1 MFIDNYFNT
10 TIWSEQKPEFVKSL
24 NKASNKYIKDARTR
38 EKKFIKEH
46 GDFGRSYHSTPLT
59 MDNDFLDFRNY
70 IGQKSWEYL
79 DHQGYDMQQYTT
91 MFSEMWVQEFAKKG
105 GGHHS
110 AHVHWNQHVSG
121 FYFLKCSDKTSY
133 PVFHEPRTGAR
144 ATKLKMKDQKGVWG
158 GSELIHF
165 KPTPG
170 TLIIFP
176 GFLEHEF
183 SVDFGLYIGIYKPC
197 RKKWLK
203 MFKKKKYTVI
213 RQAISKDLAAFVAN
227 YFMMQKQVYDTCRAQ
242 RYISPFENIIGHYE
256 GRDEQIPETYSQY
269 SNIAMETL
277 MLKCQ
282 PKMEEVTG
290 LKLYP
295 AYTYARIYKK
305 GDILKRHKDRF
316 SCEISTTMNLGGDD
330 WPIYLEP
337 SGKEGM
343 KGIKV
348 DLKPGDMLVYSGCE
362 LEHWRNKF
370 RGKECVQVF
379 LHYNNRKTPGARDN
393 MFDKRPHLGL
403 PSWFK
408 R

>member
-1 MFIDNYFNT
+1 
-10 TIWSEQKPEFVKSL
+10 
-24 NKASNKYIKDARTR
+24 
-38 EKKFIKEH
+38 
-46 GDFGRSYHSTPLT
+46 
-59 MDNDFLDFRNY
+59 
-70 IGQKSWEYL
+70 
-79 DHQGYDMQQYTT
+79 
-91 MFSEMWVQEFAKKG
+91 
-105 GGHHS
+105 
-110 AHVHWNQHVSG
+110 
-121 FYFLKCSDKTSY
+121 
-133 PVFHEPRTGAR
+133 
-144 ATKLKMKDQKGVWG
+144 
-158 GSELIHF
+158 
-165 KPTPG
+165 
-170 TLIIFP
+170 
-176 GFLEHEF
+176 
-183 SVDFGLYIGIYKPC
+183 
-197 RKKWLK
+197 

-213 RQAISKDLAAFVAN
+213 RQAISKDLASFVAN
-227 YFMMQKQVYDTCRAQ
+227 YFMMQKQVYDTCRNA

-256 GRDEQIPETYSQY
+256 GKDEQIPETYSQY

-305 GDILKRHKDRF
+305 GDELKRHKDRF
-316 SCEISTTMNLGGDD
+316 SCEISTTMNLAGDD

-337 SGKEGM
+337 SGEIGK

-348 DLKPGDMLVYSGCE
+348 DLKPGDMLVYSGCQ

-370 RGKECVQVF
+370 KGKECVQVF
-379 LHYNNRKTPGARDN
+379 LHYNNRKTVGAKDN